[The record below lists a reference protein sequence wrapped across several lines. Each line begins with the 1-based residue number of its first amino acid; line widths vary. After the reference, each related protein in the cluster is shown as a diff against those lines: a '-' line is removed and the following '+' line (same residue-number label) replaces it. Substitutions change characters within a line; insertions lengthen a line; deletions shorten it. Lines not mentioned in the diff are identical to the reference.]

1 MTSRLTAP
9 TPATR
14 PASPKAAGQIS
25 SGIDSSSGA
34 AEPRSAQ
41 GQRVVAGVDHGDD
54 DASAAAR
61 ETPRLERVAVRIGV
75 VVEAPEPGDLGILG
89 DHEGLDDKV
98 GRCSKDVGI
107 L

>member
-1 MTSRLTAP
+1 MTSRLSAP

-14 PASPKAAGQIS
+14 PASPKAAGRTS

-41 GQRVVAGVDHGDD
+41 GRRVVAGVDHADD
-54 DASAAAR
+54 DAPAAGR
-61 ETPRLERVAVRIGV
+61 ETPRLARVDVRIGV
-75 VVEAPEPGDLGILG
+75 VVEAPEPGEPGILG
-89 DHEGLDDKV
+89 DHEGLRDKV
-98 GRCSKDVGI
+98 GRCAKDVGI

>member
-1 MTSRLTAP
+1 MTSRLSAP

-14 PASPKAAGQIS
+14 PASPKAAGRTS

-41 GQRVVAGVDHGDD
+41 GRRVVAGVDHADD

-61 ETPRLERVAVRIGV
+61 ETPRLERVDVRIGV
-75 VVEAPEPGDLGILG
+75 VVEAPEPGEPGILG
-89 DHEGLDDKV
+89 ITRASATKLG
-98 GRCSKDVGI
+98 
-107 L
+107 